1 MSEKIKDFWSNQA
14 REFGRSFEA
23 TIPDKFLKELEIKAV
38 LKYLP
43 ERGTV
48 ADIGCGNGY
57 SDFLY
62 AKAKKDLMFECFDY
76 SEEMIKIARREL
88 ELKGLT
94 NLQFVTLDINNMK
107 AIDKYECVI
116 TDRCLINL
124 QGEREQRDAILKI
137 VGSLKRD
144 GKYIMCEDTIQGL
157 EKLNRLR
164 KRVGLDEIN
173 IRWHN
178 KYIDESLLFKLE
190 RDQSLKIDKIDNF
203 STFYYVASRVINGRI
218 AENNNEEPAYDSE
231 INKIAKEVSLMDDFG
246 DCTPLKIFLI
256 SRFVQD

>member
-76 SEEMIKIARREL
+76 SEEMIKIARNEL
-88 ELKGLT
+88 MSSGLT
-94 NLQFVTLDINNMK
+94 NLQFATLDINNMK
-107 AIDKYECVI
+107 TINKYDCVI

-124 QGEREQRDAILKI
+124 QGGHEQREAILKI
-137 VGSLKRD
+137 VRSLKKEGR
-144 GKYIMCEDTIQGL
+144 YIMCEDTIQGL
-157 EKLNRLR
+157 GKLNRLR
-164 KRVGLDEIN
+164 KQVGLDEIN

-178 KYIDESLLFKLE
+178 KYIDESLLFELE
-190 RDQSLKIDKIDNF
+190 REQILKIDKIDNF
-203 STFYYVASRVINGRI
+203 SAFYYIASRVINGRI
-218 AENNNEEPAYDSE
+218 AKDNNEEPSYDSE
-231 INKIAKEVSLMDDFG
+231 INRIAKEVSLMDDFG
-246 DCTPLKIFLI
+246 DSTPLKIFLV
-256 SRFVQD
+256 RKCV